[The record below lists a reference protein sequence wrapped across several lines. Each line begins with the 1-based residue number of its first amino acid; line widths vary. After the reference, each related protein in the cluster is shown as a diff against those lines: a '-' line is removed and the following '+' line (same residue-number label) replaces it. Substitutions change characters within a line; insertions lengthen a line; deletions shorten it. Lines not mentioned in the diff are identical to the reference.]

1 MKKSD
6 GFFRYSPSLTE
17 GQGGG
22 TTRQRHCGGW
32 SVKNPTDFFGT
43 HPLFSQSE
51 KGGGTKIF
59 DFGGWS
65 VKKRQLFLKKN
76 GGWSK

>member
-1 MKKSD
+1 MQNLKIKRKLKKKEHAEKMKKSD

-43 HPLFSQSE
+43 HPLFCQRQ
-51 KGGGTKIF
+51 KGGGRA
-59 DFGGWS
+59 G
-65 VKKRQLFLKKN
+65 
-76 GGWSK
+76 